1 MAEIRRKDRQHDVET
16 SALKN
21 CGLGGRSR
29 KNILEL
35 VIANEEG
42 TSFPPQHCGAWGVK
56 GGHQGGLREHPWGTA
71 GFIWGLT

>member
-1 MAEIRRKDRQHDVET
+1 M
-16 SALKN
+16 
-21 CGLGGRSR
+21 
-29 KNILEL
+29 EL